1 MIWYL
6 LSFEWLDHNM
16 DFLSNRSESAIRKE
30 IRGIRDSYH
39 HYWDLLAELLQNS
52 RDAISRKKK
61 LGGTTTQFFIHMTID
76 ASSNTVSVIDNGVG
90 IAKSKLH
97 EMLAPGGGDKTGDG
111 EEVGEKGVGLTYVVF
126 SGNNFS
132 IESKIRDEPPAG
144 GKVTAAQAWLNEY
157 TGSTRPTFLEESAG
171 SSLSNYTLAIGKSGQ
186 PPASYPLD
194 SYTKISVGNITP
206 IEGDIN
212 IFSLSGSQLKQLLR
226 TRTAVGVTR
235 RLINSGEPLEF
246 DFYLTLK
253 LPSGHSTEKIDAC
266 YRAPHELVKD
276 SDRITLQ
283 AVRDAFVSKT
293 DVVARRKFVGSKTVY
308 AVSSI
313 EVEGWK
319 VDVYGVM
326 FPYNSSFR
334 QLSKTPLDLISDE
347 TEESEGAYLFQSG
360 IYVGTKGMPT
370 GMRIEPKSGG
380 RYPAYY
386 KRCFFLVESADL
398 KFDLGRKSLHYK
410 YTRRLQSAVAEL
422 FSKFEDIAPSQ
433 GEGRPAADDGQK
445 SETQRRIEL
454 QTHWN
459 DARALADLN
468 EPCIPFSKIPSGQ
481 EAGVAA
487 IFHELIGAG
496 ELTGY
501 RTYTTGYGARYDS
514 HALCT
519 VSDGR
524 SIEAVIEF
532 KHNLQSLIKD
542 LEDGRKSFT
551 DVNLL
556 VAWDADVQMLKKG
569 GFELDIEKNGFFN
582 GVTHN
587 LTIPISGVSSIE
599 VILLRTFFDRKRT
612 VK

>member
-1 MIWYL
+1 
-6 LSFEWLDHNM
+6 
-16 DFLSNRSESAIRKE
+16 
-30 IRGIRDSYH
+30 
-39 HYWDLLAELLQNS
+39 
-52 RDAISRKKK
+52 
-61 LGGTTTQFFIHMTID
+61 MTID
-76 ASSNTVSVIDNGVG
+76 AASNTVSVIDNGIG
-90 IAKSKLH
+90 IPEPRLH
-97 EMLAPGGGDKTGDG
+97 EMLAPGGGDKDGNG

-132 IESKIRDEPPAG
+132 IESKIRDADIAG
-144 GKVTAAQAWLNEY
+144 GKVQSAQAWLNEY
-157 TGSTRPTFLEESAG
+157 PGSCRPLFLEESISTSQTTYTIASPRNG
-171 SSLSNYTLAIGKSGQ
+171 SPNAT
-186 PPASYPLD
+186 YPLD

-206 IEGDIN
+206 VEGDIN
-212 IFSLSGSQLKQLLR
+212 IFSLTGPQLTDLIR

-235 RLINSGEPLEF
+235 RLINSGEPFEF

-253 LPSGHSTEKIDAC
+253 LPSGQSTEKIDAC

-276 SDRITLQ
+276 SDRISLQ

-293 DVVARRKFVGSKTVY
+293 DVAARRKFVGSKTIY
-308 AVSSI
+308 SVSSI

-326 FPYNSSFR
+326 FPENSTFR
-334 QLSKTPLDLISDE
+334 QLSKKPLNLISDD

-360 IYVGTKGMPT
+360 IFVGTKGMPT
-370 GMRIEPKSGG
+370 GMRIEPKAGG

-410 YTRRLQSAVAEL
+410 FTRRLQNAVAEL

-433 GEGRPAADDGQK
+433 GEGRPVPNEGQK
-445 SETQRRIEL
+445 TEIQRKIEL
-454 QTHWN
+454 QTEWSL
-459 DARALADLN
+459 ARGLADLG
-468 EPCIPFSKIPSGQ
+468 ETSIPFAKIPSGQ
-481 EAGVAA
+481 EAAVAA
-487 IFHELIGAG
+487 IFHELLGAR

-501 RTYTTGYGARYDS
+501 RAYKTGYGARYDM

-519 VSDGR
+519 VSDGQ

-551 DVNLL
+551 EVNLL
-556 VAWDADVQMLKKG
+556 VAWDADVQLLKKG
-569 GFELDIEKNGFFN
+569 GFDLDIMTDGYFN
-582 GVTHN
+582 GVTHS
-587 LTIPISGVSSIE
+587 LTIPVPGVSPIE
-599 VILLRTFFDRKRT
+599 VILLRTFFDRKRST
-612 VK
+612 K